1 MPQGFPLI
9 NKVDQRK
16 NFHEFYFA
24 YEAFELREHGTC
36 LRDFHS
42 SIK

>member
-9 NKVDQRK
+9 NEVDQRY
-16 NFHEFYFA
+16 NEFYFV
-24 YEAFELREHGTC
+24 YEALELREHWAC